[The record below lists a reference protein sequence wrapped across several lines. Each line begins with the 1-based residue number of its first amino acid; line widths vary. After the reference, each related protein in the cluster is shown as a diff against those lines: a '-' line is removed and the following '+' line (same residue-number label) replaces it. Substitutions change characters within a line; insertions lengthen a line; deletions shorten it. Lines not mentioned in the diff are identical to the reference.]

1 MLSACITGLSQITKL
16 RLLRVAVADNS
27 PTSCERVLSIEKYT
41 HRASRWAQAPVSP
54 RLNKES
60 TCCMSQYVLRSHGDS
75 KHIKAR
81 IKAVNF
87 IRDTTSVH
95 SSDLLASSICY
106 SDFHLSS
113 SPLLPLQPPA
123 FLLGV
128 RPATRSPV
136 PFLSLVIGSNLAI
149 DVGGDGTVTV
159 GVCLSYNLSD
169 FLLLTTTF

>member
-16 RLLRVAVADNS
+16 RLLRVAAADYS

-41 HRASRWAQAPVSP
+41 RRASRWAQAPVSP
-54 RLNKES
+54 RLNKQS
-60 TCCMSQYVLRSHGDS
+60 TSCMPQYVLRSHGDS

-106 SDFHLSS
+106 SDFQLSS
-113 SPLLPLQPPA
+113 SPLLPLQPRA

-136 PFLSLVIGSNLAI
+136 PLCSTLRPLSPPVLTLRPNSTSVRVLLVLRLAFDI
-149 DVGGDGTVTV
+149 FF
-159 GVCLSYNLSD
+159 YH
-169 FLLLTTTF
+169 

>member
-1 MLSACITGLSQITKL
+1 MLSAYITGLSQITKL
-16 RLLRVAVADNS
+16 RLLRVAAADYS

-41 HRASRWAQAPVSP
+41 RRASRWAQAPVSP
-54 RLNKES
+54 RLNKQS
-60 TCCMSQYVLRSHGDS
+60 TSCMPQYVLRSHGDS

-136 PFLSLVIGSNLAI
+136 PLCSTLRPLSPPVLILRPNSISVRVLLVLRLAFDI
-149 DVGGDGTVTV
+149 FF
-159 GVCLSYNLSD
+159 YH
-169 FLLLTTTF
+169 